1 MINASRKASEIA
13 DAKRGSFVEILPAG
27 LVPYAQMMRLDRPI
41 GWWLLLLPCWWGLLL
56 AQTANGDH
64 WPDLWIGFLFFLG
77 AIVMRAA
84 GCIVND
90 LADRDIDAKVERTRN
105 RPLASGQVSVKAA
118 LIVLA
123 VLLAIGLGILLQF
136 NRTTIIAGIA
146 SLLIVAVYPLMKRVT
161 YYPQFVLGLAFN
173 WGALLGWSAVRGIIE
188 WPAIILYL
196 GGISWTMAYDTIY
209 AHQDKED
216 DAVVGVKST
225 ALKFGDSS
233 IYWLAGF
240 FAISLNLIDF
250 SLWQVKAPWPAHAG
264 VLAAALHALWQLK
277 RFDGNDSARCLKLFR
292 ANRIFGLLIVFGL
305 LIGLML
311 Q

>member
-1 MINASRKASEIA
+1 MNDARHKTLEIA
-13 DAKRGSFVEILPAG
+13 DAKRGSFVGALPARWI
-27 LVPYAQMMRLDRPI
+27 PFAQMMRLDRPI

-56 AQTANGDH
+56 GQWANGDH
-64 WPDLWIGFLFFLG
+64 QPDLWKAFLFLVG

-105 RPLASGQVSVKAA
+105 RPLASGQVSVKSA
-118 LIVLA
+118 I
-123 VLLAIGLGILLQF
+123 IGLGILLAIGLAILMQF
-136 NRTTIIAGIA
+136 NTTTIVTGIA
-146 SLLIVAVYPLMKRVT
+146 SMVIVAIYPLMKRIT

-173 WGALLGWSAVRGIIE
+173 WGALVGWTAIRGTIE
-188 WPAIILYL
+188 WPAVVLYL

-225 ALKFGDSS
+225 ALKFGDNS

-240 FAISLNLIDF
+240 FALALNLIDYG
-250 SLWQVKAPWPAHAG
+250 LWQVRAPWPAHAG
-264 VLAAALHALWQLK
+264 VLAAAMQALWQLK

-292 ANRIFGLLIVFGL
+292 SNRIFGLLIVAGL
-305 LIGLML
+305 LIGLMT

>member
-1 MINASRKASEIA
+1 
-13 DAKRGSFVEILPAG
+13 
-27 LVPYAQMMRLDRPI
+27 MRLTILDGRCNLSRRIEEYSQLVRFNRPV
-41 GWWLLLLPCWWGLLL
+41 GTWLLL
-56 AQTANGDH
+56 
-64 WPDLWIGFLFFLG
+64 WPALWALWIGGEGTPNQKVLIVFVLG
-77 AIVMRAA
+77 VVVMRAA

-118 LIVLA
+118 LALLA
-123 VLLAIGLGILLQF
+123 VLLAIGLAILLQF
-136 NRTTIIAGIA
+136 NRFTVEIGMA
-146 SLLIVAVYPLMKRVT
+146 SLLIVAIYPLMKRVT

-173 WGALLGWSAVRGIIE
+173 WGALVGWASVLGTIE
-188 WPAIILYL
+188 WPAVLLYL

-216 DAVVGVKST
+216 DAIVGVKST
-225 ALKFGDSS
+225 ALKFGDNS

-240 FAISLNLIDF
+240 FALALNLIDF

-264 VLAAALHALWQLK
+264 VFAAALQALWQLK
-277 RFDGNDSARCLKLFR
+277 RFDGNDSVRCLKLFR
-292 ANRIFGLLIVFGL
+292 SNRIFGLVIAFGL
-305 LIGLML
+305 LIGLMF

>member
-1 MINASRKASEIA
+1 MNASRKAAEIA
-13 DAKRGSFVEILPAG
+13 DAKRGSFVENLPPG
-27 LVPYAQMMRLDRPI
+27 LVPFAQMMRLDRPI
-41 GWWLLLLPCWWGLLL
+41 GWWLLLLPCWWSLLL
-56 AQTANGDH
+56 AQLANGDH
-64 WPDLWIGFLFFLG
+64 FPDLWKGFLFLAG

-118 LIVLA
+118 VAVLA
-123 VLLAIGLGILLQF
+123 MLLAIGFAILLQF
-136 NRTTIIAGIA
+136 NRFTVEIGMA
-146 SLLIVAVYPLMKRVT
+146 SLLIVAIYPLMKRVT

-173 WGALLGWSAVRGIIE
+173 WGALVGWTAIRGAIE
-188 WPAIILYL
+188 WPAVLLYV

-240 FAISLNLIDF
+240 FAIALNLIDF
-250 SLWQVKAPWPAHAG
+250 ALWQVKAPWPAHAG
-264 VLAAALHALWQLK
+264 VFAAALQALWQLK
-277 RFDGNDSARCLKLFR
+277 RFDGNDSERCLKLFR
-292 ANRIFGLLIVFGL
+292 SNRIFGLLIVFGL

>member
-1 MINASRKASEIA
+1 MSDARRNAPEIA
-13 DAKRGSFVEILPAG
+13 DAKRGSFVEALPASFK
-27 LVPYAQMMRLDRPI
+27 PYAQLMRLDRP
-41 GWWLLLLPCWWGLLL
+41 GWELLLLPCWWSLLL
-56 AQTANGDH
+56 AQLVNGDH
-64 WPDLWIGFLFFLG
+64 VPDLWKAGLFLVG
-77 AIVMRAA
+77 AKVMRGA
-84 GCIVND
+84 GCVVND

-118 LIVLA
+118 LVLLA
-123 VLLAIGLGILLQF
+123 VLLAIGLIILLQF
-136 NRTTIIAGIA
+136 NRFTVIVGAA
-146 SLLIVAVYPLMKRVT
+146 SLLIVAIYPLMKRVT

-173 WGALLGWSAVRGIIE
+173 WGALLGWTSIRGTIE
-188 WPAIILYL
+188 LPALMLYL

-225 ALKFGDSS
+225 ALKFGDNS

-240 FAISLNLIDF
+240 FALALNLIDY

-264 VLAAALHALWQLK
+264 VLAAALQALWQLK
-277 RFDGNDSARCLKLFR
+277 RFDGNDSALCLKLFR
-292 ANRIFGLLIVFGL
+292 ANRIFGLLVVFGL
-305 LIGLML
+305 LIGFMF

>member
-1 MINASRKASEIA
+1 MSETRRKAPEIA
-13 DAKRGSFVEILPAG
+13 DAVRGSFVDALPAG
-27 LVPYAQMMRLDRPI
+27 WKPFAQMMRLDRPI

-56 AQTANGDH
+56 AQWANGEH
-64 WPDLWIGFLFFLG
+64 WPDLPKAALFLLG

-90 LADRDIDAKVERTRN
+90 LADRDIDSKVERTRN

-118 LIVLA
+118 LLGLGI
-123 VLLAIGLGILLQF
+123 LLAIGLAILLQF
-136 NRTTIIAGIA
+136 NRTTVIAGIA
-146 SLLIVAVYPLMKRVT
+146 SLLIVAIYPLMKRIT

-173 WGALLGWSAVRGIIE
+173 WGALVGWTAIRGSIE

-225 ALKFGDSS
+225 ALKFGDKS
-233 IYWLAGF
+233 IYWLFGF
-240 FAISLNLIDF
+240 FALALNLIDY
-250 SLWQVKAPWPAHAG
+250 SLWQVKAPWPAHGG
-264 VLAAALHALWQLK
+264 VFATAIHALWQL
-277 RFDGNDSARCLKLFR
+277 RNFDGNDSARCLKLFR
-292 ANRIFGLLIVFGL
+292 SNRIFGLLIVAGL
-305 LIGLML
+305 LIGLIN